1 MTNATTALPMPIN
14 GPTPANSGG
23 QRSSTPPWRALP
35 VLLAGAFL
43 PVLDAFIVNVALA
56 TMGRS
61 LHAGPAELELT
72 VSGYGVAYA
81 CALVAGGRLGDR
93 FGRRTLFLSGM
104 VAFTLCSVACGFAP
118 SAPALIVFR
127 VFQGLAAAMMFP
139 QVLATIQAS
148 FAGNDRQR
156 AIGFFGATVGAAGAV
171 GQIVGGTL
179 LSANLFGS
187 SWRPI
192 FLVNLPIGIVA
203 LLIGRRTVPQTV
215 ASAAARVDV
224 RGATGLATVIALVLL
239 PLTVGRASGWP
250 LWTWICLAAAVPAG
264 IAFVA
269 SQYREERLGRLPLLP
284 PSLLG
289 LPLAR
294 LALATI
300 ALFGTCVGGFLFT
313 LSIILQVGHDYSPLK
328 AGLTMGPCALAFFA
342 IALSARRLTAR
353 FGVTVLIVGALV
365 FAAGLAVF
373 GVVASTSGATLSAVA
388 AAAPLI
394 VVGLGWGAVMVPL
407 VGLVLAGLPVERAGL
422 AGGVLSTALQIGL
435 ATGASVLG
443 TVVFSIVGSHAT
455 TKSWQHATVA
465 AVVVDCGLALA
476 TAVFSYRLRV
486 IVRQQA

>member
-1 MTNATTALPMPIN
+1 MINVTALPV
-14 GPTPANSGG
+14 PTAARADGAHGSM
-23 QRSSTPPWRALP
+23 PPWRALP

-56 TMGRS
+56 SIGRN

-93 FGRRTLFLSGM
+93 FGRRTLFLTGM
-104 VAFTLCSVACGFAP
+104 AAFTLCSVACGFAP
-118 SAPALIVFR
+118 NAPALIVFR
-127 VFQGLAAAMMFP
+127 VFQGLAAALMFP

-148 FAGNDRQR
+148 FAGHDRQR

-171 GQIVGGTL
+171 GQIVGGAL

-203 LLIGRRTVPQTV
+203 LFIARRTVPQT
-215 ASAAARVDV
+215 STSNAAPVDV

-250 LWTWICLAAAVPAG
+250 LWTWICLIAAVPAG
-264 IAFVA
+264 VVFVA
-269 SQYREERLGRLPLLP
+269 SQYREERLGRIPLLP

-300 ALFGTCVGGFLFT
+300 ALFGTCVGGFLFS
-313 LSIILQVGHDYSPLK
+313 LSIILQVGHGYSPLK
-328 AGLTMGPCALAFFA
+328 SGLTMVPCALAFFA
-342 IALSARRLTAR
+342 VALSARRLTAR
-353 FGVTVLIVGALV
+353 FGVTVLIAGAVV

-373 GVVASTSGATLSAVA
+373 GAVAAASGSTLSAVA
-388 AAAPLI
+388 AGAPLI

-407 VGLVLAGLPVERAGL
+407 VGLVLSGLPVERAGL

-443 TVVFSIVGSHAT
+443 TVVFGIVGAHADAGH
-455 TKSWQHATVA
+455 WRHATVA
-465 AVVVDCGLALA
+465 AVAVDCSLALA
-476 TAVFSYRLRV
+476 TAVFSYRLRT
-486 IVRQQA
+486 IVRRQA